1 MDQCR
6 LGETRKDVSVLDQA
20 DVATDRPG
28 RPQLG
33 LPRRG
38 DAIATLETAAVP
50 YQAAEAVAEFPDY
63 TSHDSATRAARPR
76 SLLPARAPYGSVRA
90 STCRRRSSEAPA
102 ASFGTTIVRNHT
114 PFASPAPS
122 GYDGKRGKAP
132 PRRSDGPGAV
142 PSTKERRPMKV
153 RCPRCQQKLNV
164 PDKFAGKAIRCAAC
178 NRAFTVPKPK
188 VAVAGPGLDAALDLE
203 QLARLESQTTELG
216 GEELAEAQAVQAAR
230 TTHQPGVRKCPNCG
244 KTTPVEDM
252 MIEVLCSHCWEPI
265 PSASSTDAYDTG
277 DIKLVGHK
285 GTEKSDIGFYDGL
298 STSFGYPF
306 QAVGSV
312 LTAVA
317 AAIAVILVPVAL
329 MTAVGQAVEQAAA
342 GTVPGVQ
349 EADLTVVQILLR
361 GVFLLQVLFFTA
373 VGLHA
378 FLDVIRATAIGN
390 ETPPQLNWNPSQWG
404 KSVVATAALL
414 AYYTVMTYIVL
425 FLAEKGT
432 PDIPT
437 SIDAVAATL
446 ARPGVITGLVI
457 VSSIVPMNL
466 IGLSLGSVGQG
477 LNPVNALRS
486 ILKTHV
492 HYVFLVTLVCVFGAM
507 ALAAFVVILKE
518 FLPVVDNMV
527 TKSGEG
533 KLFTVALG
541 LLAWGLVIGF
551 VFVATYVL
559 GRMHGLFAR
568 TFRKKLMFGS
578 Q

>member
-1 MDQCR
+1 
-6 LGETRKDVSVLDQA
+6 
-20 DVATDRPG
+20 
-28 RPQLG
+28 
-33 LPRRG
+33 
-38 DAIATLETAAVP
+38 
-50 YQAAEAVAEFPDY
+50 
-63 TSHDSATRAARPR
+63 
-76 SLLPARAPYGSVRA
+76 
-90 STCRRRSSEAPA
+90 
-102 ASFGTTIVRNHT
+102 
-114 PFASPAPS
+114 
-122 GYDGKRGKAP
+122 
-132 PRRSDGPGAV
+132 
-142 PSTKERRPMKV
+142 
-153 RCPRCQQKLNV
+153 
-164 PDKFAGKAIRCAAC
+164 
-178 NRAFTVPKPK
+178 
-188 VAVAGPGLDAALDLE
+188 
-203 QLARLESQTTELG
+203 
-216 GEELAEAQAVQAAR
+216 
-230 TTHQPGVRKCPNCG
+230 
-244 KTTPVEDM
+244 M

-265 PSASSTDAYDTG
+265 PSASSTDAYETT
-277 DIKLVGHK
+277 DIKLVGYK
-285 GTEKSDIGFYDGL
+285 GTDKSDIGFYDGL

-342 GTVPGVQ
+342 GTVQGVQ
-349 EADLTVVQILLR
+349 EADLSLVQILLR

-404 KSVVATAALL
+404 KSVVATVALL
-414 AYYTVMTYIVL
+414 VYYTVMTYIVL

-477 LNPVNALRS
+477 LNPVNALKS

-518 FLPVVDNMV
+518 FLPVVDDMV

-551 VFVATYVL
+551 VFIATYVL